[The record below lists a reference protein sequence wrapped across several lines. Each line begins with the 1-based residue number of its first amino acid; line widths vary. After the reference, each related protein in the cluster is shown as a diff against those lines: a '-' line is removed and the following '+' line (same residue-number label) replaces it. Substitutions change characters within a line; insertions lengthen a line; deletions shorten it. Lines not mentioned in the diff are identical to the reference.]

1 MRKWAWILCFVM
13 VSGAWAQDQSPR
25 IAVLPFLINTPENQ
39 ANIQSSIQ
47 NLLTTQMNEEG
58 MRTVDSASIDRGLRT
73 SPVQSEGQARSVA
86 ARLNAQYAVFGSF
99 NQIGNSISL
108 DAKVV
113 DVLGTKRT
121 QNLFI
126 EQTGAEN
133 LASAT
138 KTLVQ
143 QMSVHVAAKGVIGE
157 IQVRGNDRIEAEAIK
172 LNIKSKQGDVL
183 RPDVV
188 SEDIKSIYKMGYFE
202 KVDATMT
209 DGPAG
214 KTLTFVVQENPT
226 VAEVKVSGNNKIKD
240 KDILAAISTRTFSL
254 LSGSQVNDD
263 AQKILKLYQ
272 QKGYFAADVRSSITF
287 PKDPRKALVSFDI
300 DENKKVYIKDI
311 SFRTG
316 SSPCSRIEGFSSGT
330 SWIATWTG

>member
-1 MRKWAWILCFVM
+1 MRKWAWMLCFVM
-13 VSGAWAQDQSPR
+13 VSGAWAQDQSPK

-39 ANIQSSIQ
+39 ANIQTSIQ
-47 NLLTTQMNEEG
+47 SLLTTQMNEEG

-73 SPVQSEGQARSVA
+73 SPVQSEGQARSIA

-113 DVLGTKRT
+113 DVLGTKQT

-138 KTLVQ
+138 KALVQ
-143 QMSVHVAAKGVIGE
+143 QMSSHVAAKGVIGE

-172 LNIKSKQGDVL
+172 LNIKSKQGDVV

-188 SEDIKSIYKMGYFE
+188 SDDIKSIYKMGYFE
-202 KVDATMT
+202 KVDAEMS

-214 KTLTFVVQENPT
+214 KILTFVVQENPT
-226 VAEVKVSGNNKIKD
+226 VAEVKVSGNKKIKD
-240 KDILAAISTRTFSL
+240 KDILAALSTKAFAL
-254 LSGSQVNDD
+254 LSRSQVNDD
-263 AQKILKLYQ
+263 VQK
-272 QKGYFAADVRSSITF
+272 
-287 PKDPRKALVSFDI
+287 
-300 DENKKVYIKDI
+300 
-311 SFRTG
+311 
-316 SSPCSRIEGFSSGT
+316 
-330 SWIATWTG
+330 